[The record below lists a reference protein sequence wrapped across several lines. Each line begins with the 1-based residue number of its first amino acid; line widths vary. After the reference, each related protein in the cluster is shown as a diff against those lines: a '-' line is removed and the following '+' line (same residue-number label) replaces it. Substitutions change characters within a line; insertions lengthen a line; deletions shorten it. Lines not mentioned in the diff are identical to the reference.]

1 MTGTVSRKNEQRL
14 YRKLRPNS
22 FFDSGFSSKL
32 EFLKF
37 KLGRKL
43 IKIFRST
50 VIIGTKIPK
59 TKELFM
65 ITELNIYAALV
76 LAGLI
81 SSFCT
86 IRYLYIK
93 LVNLPL
99 III

>member
-1 MTGTVSRKNEQRL
+1 
-14 YRKLRPNS
+14 
-22 FFDSGFSSKL
+22 
-32 EFLKF
+32 LKF

-76 LAGLI
+76 LAGLLLAL
-81 SSFCT
+81 SV

>member
-1 MTGTVSRKNEQRL
+1 LN
-14 YRKLRPNS
+14 
-22 FFDSGFSSKL
+22 FFEIQAWK
-32 EFLKF
+32 K
-37 KLGRKL
+37 KL

-59 TKELFM
+59 TKEFM

-76 LAGLI
+76 LAGLLLAL
-81 SSFCT
+81 T
-86 IRYLYIK
+86 YLYIK